1 MPTDLQLILEDRPG
15 QLAAVAEALGNAEIN
30 IEGGCGVLADG
41 QFVIHVLVDDVAAAL
56 EALERAG
63 LMVNAENEAIVL
75 TVEDKPGELGRIARK
90 AADADLNLNF
100 CYLAT
105 STRLVVGADNLEK
118 LAAAL
123 R

>member
-15 QLAAVAEALGNAEIN
+15 QFAAVAEALGKARIN
-30 IEGGCGVLADG
+30 IEGGCGVITDG
-41 QFVIHVLVDDVAAAL
+41 QFVIHVLVEDVAAAL
-56 EALERAG
+56 EALDRVG

-105 STRLVVGADNLEK
+105 STRLVVGADDLEK